1 MIGDYDWIG
10 PAIGAVAKGVNSYAS
25 AGQANDVMQEAYRK
39 MLENLQAR
47 FSDYDKLGTAGYQD
61 IAAQQLGPS
70 ALEASSMT
78 LPRARPSKSRSRS
91 SLSSRING
99 GLSLSDLKVL
109 NEVQG
114 NLNRNNSARQAGL
127 ANSPAARGQ
136 LGSGAQLAMDMQNQS
151 DAAMNANAAG
161 ESAAA
166 QAQARAMQA
175 ILQKGQMARGMAN
188 DDYGRKSDAAR
199 AADMI
204 AARNAAARTDAAKAN
219 NSYRGRG
226 VRRRAQTG
234 AGQNVTHQRHEQRR
248 VWQPFGQRHTIKG
261 RASAI
266 SGDIDNA
273 VSAFS
278 AYSKNKGGSG
288 SGPRSGETYDEYMS
302 RTQKNWDT
310 PYDGGADEDAGCHH
324 RRGWAPLSPESP
336 GTRAPLGDLGTVLR
350 PSRQRAEA
358 AGLMRS
364 SVTARAGST
373 TPPRSRAMAM

>member
-1 MIGDYDWIG
+1 MSDYSWIG

-47 FSDYDKLGTAGYQD
+47 FSDYDKLGAAGYQD

-70 ALEASSMT
+70 ALEGIQYDPA
-78 LPRARPSKSRSRS
+78 ARQAEQE
-91 SLSSRING
+91 SLAKLTELANNG
-99 GLSLSDLKVL
+99 GLTLADLKAL
-109 NEVQG
+109 NDIQGVQ
-114 NLNRNNSARQAGL
+114 NRNVSARRQGL
-127 ANSPAARGQ
+127 ANSFAARGQ

-219 NSYRGRG
+219 NAYRGQAYDDALRQ
-226 VRRRAQTG
+226 AQGKTSLTNG
-234 AGQNVTHQRHEQRR
+234 MNNAV
-248 VWQPFGQRHTIKG
+248 FGSGSANANTIKG

-266 SGDIDNA
+266 NGDIDNA
-273 VSAFS
+273 VSAYG
-278 AYSKNKGGSG
+278 AYSKNNGTSASNPPDNTVDYGD
-288 SGPRSGETYDEYMS
+288 P
-302 RTQKNWDT
+302 
-310 PYDGGADEDAGCHH
+310 GADE
-324 RRGWAPLSPESP
+324 E
-336 GTRAPLGDLGTVLR
+336 
-350 PSRQRAEA
+350 AE
-358 AGLMRS
+358 
-364 SVTARAGST
+364 TNYNDDD
-373 TPPRSRAMAM
+373 